1 MDQLHEPV
9 PGIIRK
15 PSPSGQLPPTVQSP
29 PPPRKPYLKR
39 VFQGRLN
46 RQNYNIGSLL
56 LMGPQLLCFLL
67 ILASFL
73 TSSGT
78 MEWLTINPYDI
89 KQLQD
94 SSLQAD
100 QIQQSLNDLQNS
112 LLNKIL
118 LLFVTLYSLITLP
131 ATLGLQVRRL
141 HDLNNSGWLF
151 LLNLIPFVSYFFPF
165 YIAFFPG
172 TNGDN
177 KYGPKPLPR
186 INIRNDILTL

>member
-1 MDQLHEPV
+1 
-9 PGIIRK
+9 
-15 PSPSGQLPPTVQSP
+15 
-29 PPPRKPYLKR
+29 
-39 VFQGRLN
+39 
-46 RQNYNIGSLL
+46 
-56 LMGPQLLCFLL
+56 
-67 ILASFL
+67 
-73 TSSGT
+73 
-78 MEWLTINPYDI
+78 ME
-89 KQLQD
+89 
-94 SSLQAD
+94 
-100 QIQQSLNDLQNS
+100 NS